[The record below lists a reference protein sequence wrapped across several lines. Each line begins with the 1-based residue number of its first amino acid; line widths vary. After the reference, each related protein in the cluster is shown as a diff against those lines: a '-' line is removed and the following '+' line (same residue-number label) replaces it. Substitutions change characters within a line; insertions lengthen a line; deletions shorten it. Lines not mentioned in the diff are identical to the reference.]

1 MGPTDSAAELFA
13 IERPD
18 RGANSAKADVPADP
32 RLQPYVLRQPY
43 VPRDL
48 HADGRGDRGAELPHA
63 GPHDCAAKLRTVE
76 IVHFGALDAAVA
88 SGTLVDL
95 KSLVQA
101 RAVCKSWRASVES
114 KEVSDLRA
122 TMDTEPLIAL
132 VGGCDYYGANISTK
146 ISFRRDHGVRRIERA
161 SRRAQR
167 RFGGAARVYSR
178 K

>member
-48 HADGRGDRGAELPHA
+48 HADGRGDRGAELRDV

-76 IVHFGALDAAVA
+76 IAHSGALDAA
-88 SGTLVDL
+88 D
-95 KSLVQA
+95 A
-101 RAVCKSWRASVES
+101 RAE
-114 KEVSDLRA
+114 L
-122 TMDTEPLIAL
+122 
-132 VGGCDYYGANISTK
+132 
-146 ISFRRDHGVRRIERA
+146 
-161 SRRAQR
+161 
-167 RFGGAARVYSR
+167 
-178 K
+178 

>member
-48 HADGRGDRGAELPHA
+48 QADGRGDRGAELPHA

-76 IVHFGALDAAVA
+76 IAHTVALDAAVA
-88 SGTLVDL
+88 
-95 KSLVQA
+95 
-101 RAVCKSWRASVES
+101 
-114 KEVSDLRA
+114 
-122 TMDTEPLIAL
+122 PAL
-132 VGGCDYYGANISTK
+132 L
-146 ISFRRDHGVRRIERA
+146 
-161 SRRAQR
+161 
-167 RFGGAARVYSR
+167 
-178 K
+178 

>member
-48 HADGRGDRGAELPHA
+48 HADDRGDRGAELPHA

-76 IVHFGALDAAVA
+76 IAHSVAHDEAVA
-88 SGTLVDL
+88 
-95 KSLVQA
+95 
-101 RAVCKSWRASVES
+101 
-114 KEVSDLRA
+114 
-122 TMDTEPLIAL
+122 PAL
-132 VGGCDYYGANISTK
+132 L
-146 ISFRRDHGVRRIERA
+146 
-161 SRRAQR
+161 
-167 RFGGAARVYSR
+167 
-178 K
+178 